1 MTDPVVESIRGE
13 YRRYRRMTELA
24 LEQVADA
31 DLGRRPDG
39 EGNSI
44 AVVIGHLAGNLRSR
58 FTDFLDTD
66 GEKPWRERD
75 REFEDGALDR
85 AQLLRAWSGAWEVV
99 DGALDSIAERGIDV
113 TTREVAIRGQPLTVL
128 EALHR
133 SLAHTAYH
141 VGQIV
146 LMARAF
152 AGPAWKSLSIPRGG
166 SASYAA
172 NPTKE
177 RAPDGR

>member
-13 YRRYRRMTELA
+13 FRRYRRMVELA
-24 LEQVADA
+24 VAQVPDA
-31 DLGRRPDG
+31 DLGRRLDA

-44 AVVIGHLAGNLRSR
+44 GVVIGHLAGNLRSR

-75 REFEDGALDR
+75 REFEDAAVDR
-85 AQLLRAWSGAWEVV
+85 AELLRAWSGAWAIV
-99 DGALDSIAERGIDV
+99 DGALDSIGERAVDV
-113 TTREVAIRGQPLTVL
+113 ATREVTIRGQPLTVL

-141 VGQIV
+141 AGQIV
-146 LMARAF
+146 LLARAF
-152 AGPAWKSLSIPRGG
+152 AGPAWTSLSIPRGG
-166 SASYAA
+166 SAAYAA
-172 NPTKE
+172 NPTRE
-177 RAPDGR
+177 RGPDGR